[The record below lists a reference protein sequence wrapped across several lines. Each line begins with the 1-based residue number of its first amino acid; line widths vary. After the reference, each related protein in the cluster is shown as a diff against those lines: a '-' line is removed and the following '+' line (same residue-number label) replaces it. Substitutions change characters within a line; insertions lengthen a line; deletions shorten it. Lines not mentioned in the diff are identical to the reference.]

1 MTDHSDAWRGAV
13 QVGNCLI
20 HVAVDGPHKA
30 PRLMLSNSLG
40 SDLTMWDPQLAAFSK
55 HFRVI
60 RYDPRGHGK
69 SDAPQGPYTI
79 ERLALDAVSV
89 LDHLGIA
96 KTSWCGLSMGGMV
109 GQWLGTNAPSRVDK
123 LILSNTTSYY
133 ADKQS
138 WTNRIEFVRTNG
150 IKAIAAPSM
159 ERWFSADFRETRTS
173 HGRTRDRDANSN
185 RL

>member
-1 MTDHSDAWRGAV
+1 MTDHSDPWRGAV

-60 RYDPRGHGK
+60 RYDSRGHGK
-69 SDAPQGPYTI
+69 SDAPQGPYSI
-79 ERLALDAVSV
+79 ERLGLDAVSV

-96 KTSWCGLSMGGMV
+96 KTSWCGLSTGGMV

-123 LILSNTTSYY
+123 LILLNTTSYY

-138 WTNRIEFVRTNG
+138 WTNRIEFVRTFDYG
-150 IKAIAAPSM
+150 
-159 ERWFSADFRETRTS
+159 
-173 HGRTRDRDANSN
+173 
-185 RL
+185 